1 MCVLIAVNQL
11 GFGAVIPVLPLYAQS
26 FGVSQAAI
34 GGTVAVYGLARV
46 LLSIPTGKMA
56 DWLGR
61 RWALAA
67 GGALSALGNLWCA
80 GAGSYPELVLARF
93 VAGAGAGVV
102 LTAGMIV
109 LADITRTA
117 TRGRTM
123 AIYQGVFLFAV
134 GVGPFPGGFL
144 AERFGLDAPFVV
156 YGVASAIVTAVAW
169 FGVAETRSLAHAG
182 EGRTAQPL
190 RQQLRVLAAN
200 VGFLLTCTLSL
211 VGAVA
216 RTGALFSV
224 VPVLARERV
233 DLSATQIGFG
243 FAIGSVL
250 GLIVTYPAG
259 ALVDRN
265 GRKSVIVPAT
275 FFTAASMLAFSL
287 APDYAWFLLA
297 CAVWGGATAA
307 SGAAPAAYAADSAP
321 PGMNAAA
328 MSGYRMISDIGYV
341 AGPILLG
348 WLADWQG
355 LDAPMWAAAIALV
368 VATALFAAGAAIGAS
383 RSRVRE
389 PALRSSARR
398 GGVQEAKAPAMGTA
412 VGGRSMQLPRATAPP
427 ASRRRIAA
435 NFQHRTRATPR
446 RCRCQPTP
454 RR

>member
-1 MCVLIAVNQL
+1 MVSKEPNPSRVLVWMCVLIAVNQL

-34 GGTVAVYGLARV
+34 GATVAVYGLARV
-46 LLSIPTGKMA
+46 LLSIPTGKVA

-61 RWALAA
+61 RSALAA
-67 GGALSALGNLWCA
+67 GGALSAVGNLWCA
-80 GAGSYPELVLARF
+80 VAGSYAELVLARF

-123 AIYQGVFLFAV
+123 AIYQGTFLFAV
-134 GVGPFPGGFL
+134 GIGPFPGGFL
-144 AERFGLDAPFVV
+144 AERFGLDVPFLV

-169 FGVAETRSLAHAG
+169 FGVAETRPQAHAEA
-182 EGRTAQPL
+182 EGGTTLPL
-190 RQQLRVLAAN
+190 WQQLRVLAAN
-200 VGFLLTCTLSL
+200 VG
-211 VGAVA
+211 AIA

-224 VPVLARERV
+224 VPVLARDRL
-233 DLSATQIGFG
+233 DLTATQIGFG
-243 FAIGSVL
+243 FAVGSIL
-250 GLIVTYPAG
+250 GLLITYPAG
-259 ALVDRN
+259 ILVDYY

-287 APDYAWFLLA
+287 APEYAWFLLA

-328 MSGYRMISDIGYV
+328 MSAYRMLSDIGYV

-348 WLADWQG
+348 WLGDWQG
-355 LDAPMWAAAIALV
+355 LDAPMWAAAIALA
-368 VATALFAAGAAIGAS
+368 VATALFATLAP
-383 RSRVRE
+383 E
-389 PALRSSARR
+389 THR
-398 GGVQEAKAPAMGTA
+398 GK
-412 VGGRSMQLPRATAPP
+412 R
-427 ASRRRIAA
+427 
-435 NFQHRTRATPR
+435 
-446 RCRCQPTP
+446 
-454 RR
+454 

>member
-1 MCVLIAVNQL
+1 MVSKDPNARRVLVWMCVLIAVNQL

-34 GGTVAVYGLARV
+34 GATVAVYGLARV
-46 LLSIPTGKMA
+46 LLSIPTGKVA

-61 RWALAA
+61 RSALAA

-80 GAGSYPELVLARF
+80 VAGSYAELVLARF

-123 AIYQGVFLFAV
+123 AIYQGTFLFAV
-134 GVGPFPGGFL
+134 GIGPFPGGFL
-144 AERFGLDAPFVV
+144 AERFGLDVPFLV

-169 FGVAETRSLAHAG
+169 FGVAETRPSAHADAQG
-182 EGRTAQPL
+182 GTALPL

-224 VPVLARERV
+224 VPVLARDRL
-233 DLSATQIGFG
+233 DLTATQIGFG
-243 FAIGSVL
+243 FAVGSIL
-250 GLIVTYPAG
+250 GLLITYPAG
-259 ALVDRN
+259 TLVDYY

-328 MSGYRMISDIGYV
+328 MSAYRMLSDIGYV

-348 WLADWQG
+348 ALGDWQG
-355 LDAPMWAAAIALV
+355 LDAPMWAAAISLAA
-368 VATALFAAGAAIGAS
+368 ATALFATLAP
-383 RSRVRE
+383 E
-389 PALRSSARR
+389 THR
-398 GGVQEAKAPAMGTA
+398 GK
-412 VGGRSMQLPRATAPP
+412 R
-427 ASRRRIAA
+427 
-435 NFQHRTRATPR
+435 
-446 RCRCQPTP
+446 
-454 RR
+454 